1 MVSFVFKSLKGSYVL
16 TFLPLH
22 VCQPCVDLW
31 SAVMEATELFI
42 NSEILRMPKVQN
54 LMSIQ

>member
-1 MVSFVFKSLKGSYVL
+1 MYLL
-16 TFLPLH
+16 FLPVH

-31 SAVMEATELFI
+31 SAVMEAIELFI

-54 LMSIQ
+54 MVSVQ